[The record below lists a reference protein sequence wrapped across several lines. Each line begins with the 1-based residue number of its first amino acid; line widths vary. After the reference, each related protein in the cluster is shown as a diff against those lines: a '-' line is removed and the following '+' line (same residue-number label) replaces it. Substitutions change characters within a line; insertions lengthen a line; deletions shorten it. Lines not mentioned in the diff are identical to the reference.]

1 MATRAKDARGGKGAH
16 RKSFSSGYRWWGYW
30 PPFSPL
36 PDEVYG
42 PASMGG
48 RVTSPSVAIAVMGP
62 VRSIAISVWS
72 VVTAAV
78 VVASLLDQR
87 VRDSGTIMR
96 TQFFVLSRSS

>member
-48 RVTSPSVAIAVMGP
+48 RVTSLVDIHLVDQLLGP
-62 VRSIAISVWS
+62 LTMKTSSPFEKLSTPDFSICSIAISPLDVWRRP
-72 VVTAAV
+72 T
-78 VVASLLDQR
+78 
-87 VRDSGTIMR
+87 
-96 TQFFVLSRSS
+96 RSER